1 MSDNKQVGE
10 KPSSEVA
17 NRFGSCRDLSD
28 IVPLYPPRFLYLKPL
43 AKVNV
48 SVSLPQ
54 LKTPGKN
61 IIVKIHRWSPP
72 LRLDHEPY
80 VLSIFLFFLSIY
92 CSFFLFLKNSSAIQR
107 KLYSA
112 ALEFYKCTFIL
123 N

>member
-54 LKTPGKN
+54 LKTPVYH
-61 IIVKIHRWSPP
+61 II
-72 LRLDHEPY
+72 
-80 VLSIFLFFLSIY
+80 
-92 CSFFLFLKNSSAIQR
+92 AIVYLCLCFGQSLP
-107 KLYSA
+107 KG
-112 ALEFYKCTFIL
+112 E
-123 N
+123 